1 MRKRLST
8 QLDRIKAAAGG
19 SRREI
24 PDDFKY
30 DKKKIKHIKHVLHN
44 TTIALGTLVS
54 ALNEISRIKGPDI
67 SPDGLLGGLGY
78 IMPIKDIKEKLNTSI
93 RDLGDIADS
102 LADELTNPKWDIKED
117 SDVKELIKEKEKV
130 EEQAEESTG
139 ETPAE
144 DKPEAEAE
152 PETEPD
158 KAPEASISP
167 DDVVT
172 SMIDVVAS
180 DKLANAVKEFL
191 VKYFSQK

>member
-144 DKPEAEAE
+144 SETEAE
-152 PETEPD
+152 PETEPE

-172 SMIDVVAS
+172 STIDVVAS
-180 DKLANAVKEFL
+180 NKLADAVKESL
-191 VKYFSQK
+191 VRYFSNK

>member
-144 DKPEAEAE
+144 SEAEAE
-152 PETEPD
+152 PETEPE

-172 SMIDVVAS
+172 STIDVVAS
-180 DKLANAVKEFL
+180 NKLADAVKESL
-191 VKYFSQK
+191 VRYFSNK

>member
-1 MRKRLST
+1 
-8 QLDRIKAAAGG
+8 LDRIKAAAGG

-144 DKPEAEAE
+144 SEAEAE
-152 PETEPD
+152 PETEPE

-172 SMIDVVAS
+172 STIDVVAS
-180 DKLANAVKEFL
+180 DKLANAVKESL
-191 VKYFSQK
+191 IQYFGHK